1 MWSWT
6 VSLVA
11 FLNFLPRLWQSMRFL
26 DLYWYDR
33 KNKVESPSIINL
45 LVKCSFPPTFEVYM
59 PFGKVKIYLDLIIVG
74 FVGSR
79 VLYALQLWN
88 FWPKILKFHAISW
101 LSCFFLF
108 KWCQYWQLHSSWV
121 SNHGCHTQ
129 KCKSQAFT
137 YVVNELW
144 PMDLM
149 TNQKQSCWYHTAIM
163 DRVRPLAG

>member
-33 KNKVESPSIINL
+33 KNKVESPSISNL
-45 LVKCSFPPTFEVYM
+45 LVKCLFPSNFRSLHALWWSENLSW
-59 PFGKVKIYLDLIIVG
+59 LDCCG

-88 FWPKILKFHAISW
+88 FWPKILNFHAISW
-101 LSCFFLF
+101 FSCFFLF

-121 SNHGCHTQ
+121 SNYGCHTQ
-129 KCKSQAFT
+129 KCMSQAFT
-137 YVVNELW
+137 HVINELW
-144 PMDLM
+144 TMDLM
-149 TNQKQSCWYHTAIM
+149 TNQKQSSWYHTAIM
-163 DRVRPLAG
+163 DRVRLLAG